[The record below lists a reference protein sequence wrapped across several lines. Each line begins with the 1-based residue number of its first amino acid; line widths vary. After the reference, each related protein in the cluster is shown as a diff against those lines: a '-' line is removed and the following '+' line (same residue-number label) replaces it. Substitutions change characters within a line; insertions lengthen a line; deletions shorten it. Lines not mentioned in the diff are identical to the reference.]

1 MELRTVGAC
10 CGRTPRI
17 CLTSAQGHT
26 AVPSSMSQGCSPSR
40 IPEELRWLSQRIR
53 PHIHLH
59 VGSFLCITAGSLLGL
74 LTPLVLKWLIDRVIP
89 ARQFSL
95 LFIAMVLIFLGSQG
109 KTMLSSLGSYLMLTA
124 ALRMSLNLRMEM
136 LRHLDSLSADYYDKT
151 PIGTAA
157 YPLREPIEEIAYFG
171 SDLVPAILHTLMTT
185 GFTLV
190 TMLALS
196 PRLTLLVFP
205 FIPVFLVTRQRF
217 RTKLTTDADLAQ
229 HDRVS
234 WSSFLEE
241 HLTAAIPI
249 QLLGQQKRQ
258 ERRGFRLLGR
268 SVRSQE
274 KLFRTGVWF
283 TVYTSLAVVTA
294 MSAVIGYGGWRV
306 VAGTLTLGCLVA
318 FYSFVAQ
325 LFEPLS
331 GAAELYSRAQ
341 KTFASVRQVQHV
353 LVLKPLVVDA
363 PGARLNAPNR
373 AEEIEFVGVE
383 FGYERQKRMLRVPS
397 LSILPGEKL
406 VIAGENGAG
415 KSTLAK
421 LIVRLYD
428 VDCGSVR
435 IGGEDVR
442 NIRLESLRR
451 YVCYIPR
458 EPALIDGSVG
468 LNIRFVKPSASDGEL
483 QDALQDAGLLDL
495 VRTLPKGFDQ
505 RIGPGGCQLS
515 GGERQ
520 RIAIARAL
528 LQKPKI
534 LVLDEATS
542 CLDPYSEELILRNV
556 FGSLA
561 ESTVLVVSHRHSTFS
576 LVARKIFMSGGE
588 IMGNQGADVANA
600 TRSGPGFSPSM
611 PATAD

>member
-1 MELRTVGAC
+1 
-10 CGRTPRI
+10 
-17 CLTSAQGHT
+17 
-26 AVPSSMSQGCSPSR
+26 
-40 IPEELRWLSQRIR
+40 
-53 PHIHLH
+53 
-59 VGSFLCITAGSLLGL
+59 
-74 LTPLVLKWLIDRVIP
+74 
-89 ARQFSL
+89 
-95 LFIAMVLIFLGSQG
+95 
-109 KTMLSSLGSYLMLTA
+109 
-124 ALRMSLNLRMEM
+124 
-136 LRHLDSLSADYYDKT
+136 
-151 PIGTAA
+151 
-157 YPLREPIEEIAYFG
+157 
-171 SDLVPAILHTLMTT
+171 
-185 GFTLV
+185 
-190 TMLALS
+190 
-196 PRLTLLVFP
+196 
-205 FIPVFLVTRQRF
+205 
-217 RTKLTTDADLAQ
+217 
-229 HDRVS
+229 
-234 WSSFLEE
+234 
-241 HLTAAIPI
+241 
-249 QLLGQQKRQ
+249 
-258 ERRGFRLLGR
+258 
-268 SVRSQE
+268 
-274 KLFRTGVWF
+274 
-283 TVYTSLAVVTA
+283 
-294 MSAVIGYGGWRV
+294 
-306 VAGTLTLGCLVA
+306 
-318 FYSFVAQ
+318 
-325 LFEPLS
+325 LS
-331 GAAELYSRAQ
+331 GAADLYSRAQ

-363 PGARLNAPNR
+363 PGACLNAPNR

-458 EPALIDGSVG
+458 EPALFDGSVG

>member
-1 MELRTVGAC
+1 
-10 CGRTPRI
+10 
-17 CLTSAQGHT
+17 
-26 AVPSSMSQGCSPSR
+26 
-40 IPEELRWLSQRIR
+40 
-53 PHIHLH
+53 
-59 VGSFLCITAGSLLGL
+59 
-74 LTPLVLKWLIDRVIP
+74 
-89 ARQFSL
+89 
-95 LFIAMVLIFLGSQG
+95 
-109 KTMLSSLGSYLMLTA
+109 
-124 ALRMSLNLRMEM
+124 
-136 LRHLDSLSADYYDKT
+136 
-151 PIGTAA
+151 
-157 YPLREPIEEIAYFG
+157 
-171 SDLVPAILHTLMTT
+171 
-185 GFTLV
+185 
-190 TMLALS
+190 
-196 PRLTLLVFP
+196 
-205 FIPVFLVTRQRF
+205 
-217 RTKLTTDADLAQ
+217 
-229 HDRVS
+229 
-234 WSSFLEE
+234 
-241 HLTAAIPI
+241 
-249 QLLGQQKRQ
+249 
-258 ERRGFRLLGR
+258 
-268 SVRSQE
+268 
-274 KLFRTGVWF
+274 
-283 TVYTSLAVVTA
+283 VYTSLAVVTA

-306 VAGTLTLGCLVA
+306 VAGTLTLGSLVA

-353 LVLKPLVVDA
+353 LVRQPLVVDQ
-363 PGARLNAPNR
+363 PGARLSAPNG
-373 AEEIEFVGVE
+373 AAEIEFIGVE

-397 LSILPGEKL
+397 LSILRGERL
-406 VIAGENGAG
+406 VLAGENGAG

-442 NIRLESLRR
+442 NIRLDSLRR

-458 EPALIDGSVG
+458 EPALFDGSVG
-468 LNIRFVKPSASDGEL
+468 FNLRFVKPSVSDEEL
-483 QDALQDAGLLDL
+483 RDALQGAGLLEL

-542 CLDPYSEELILRNV
+542 CLDPCSEELILRNV
-556 FGSLA
+556 FRSLA

-576 LVARKIFMSGGE
+576 LVARRIFMSDGE
-588 IMGNQGADVANA
+588 IVNDGGTDVAHA
-600 TRSGPGFSPSM
+600 TRSRPGFSPSM

>member
-1 MELRTVGAC
+1 MDELHAV
-10 CGRTPRI
+10 
-17 CLTSAQGHT
+17 CLASGHGQP
-26 AVPSSMSQGCSPSR
+26 AVPSSMSQGCSPSW

-74 LTPLVLKWLIDRVIP
+74 VTPLVLKWLIDRVIP
-89 ARQFSL
+89 ARQFTL
-95 LFIAMVLIFLGSQG
+95 LFIAMLLIFLGSQG
-109 KTMLSSLGSYLMLTA
+109 KTMVSSLGSYLMLTA
-124 ALRMSLNLRMEM
+124 ALRMSLNLRMEI

-171 SDLVPAILHTLMTT
+171 SDLFPAILHTLMTT

-217 RTKLTTDADLAQ
+217 RTKLTTDADFAQ

-234 WSSFLEE
+234 WSNFLEE

-258 ERRGFRLLGR
+258 ERRGFQLLGR

-283 TVYTSLAVVTA
+283 TVYTSLAIVTA

-306 VAGTLTLGCLVA
+306 IAGTLTLGSLVA

-353 LVLKPLVVDA
+353 LVRQPLVVDR
-363 PGARLNAPNR
+363 PGARLSAPNG
-373 AEEIEFVGVE
+373 AAEIEFVGVE

-397 LSILPGEKL
+397 LSVLSGERL

-435 IGGEDVR
+435 IGGDDVR
-442 NIRLESLRR
+442 NIRLDSLRR

-458 EPALIDGSVG
+458 EPALFDGSVG
-468 LNIRFVKPSASDGEL
+468 FNLRFVKPSVSDEEL
-483 QDALQDAGLLDL
+483 QDALQNAGLLEL
-495 VRTLPKGFDQ
+495 VRALPKGFDQ
-505 RIGPGGCQLS
+505 RIGPRGCQLS

-520 RIAIARAL
+520 RFAIARAL

-542 CLDPYSEELILRNV
+542 CLDPYSEELILGNV
-556 FGSLA
+556 FRSLA

-576 LVARKIFMSGGE
+576 LVARKIFMSDGE
-588 IMGNQGADVANA
+588 IVSDQGSDGANIV
-600 TRSGPGFSPSM
+600 RSRAGFSPSM
-611 PATAD
+611 PATRD

>member
-1 MELRTVGAC
+1 
-10 CGRTPRI
+10 
-17 CLTSAQGHT
+17 
-26 AVPSSMSQGCSPSR
+26 MSQGCSPSW

-74 LTPLVLKWLIDRVIP
+74 VTPLVLKWLIDRVIP
-89 ARQFSL
+89 ARQSTL

-109 KTMLSSLGSYLMLTA
+109 KTMVSSLGSYLMLTA
-124 ALRMSLNLRMEM
+124 ALRMSLNLRMEI

-171 SDLVPAILHTLMTT
+171 SDLFPAILHTLMTT

-234 WSSFLEE
+234 WSNFLEE

-306 VAGTLTLGCLVA
+306 VAGTLTLGSLVA

-353 LVLKPLVVDA
+353 LVRQPLVVDR
-363 PGARLNAPNR
+363 PGARLSAPNG

-383 FGYERQKRMLRVPS
+383 FGYERQKRMLRVPL
-397 LSILPGEKL
+397 LSILSGERL

-442 NIRLESLRR
+442 NIRLDSLRR
-451 YVCYIPR
+451 YVCYMPR
-458 EPALIDGSVG
+458 EAALFDGSVG
-468 LNIRFVKPSASDGEL
+468 FNLRFVKQSVSDEEL
-483 QDALQDAGLLDL
+483 QDALQNAGLLEL
-495 VRTLPKGFDQ
+495 VRALPKGFDQ

-520 RIAIARAL
+520 RFAIARAL

-542 CLDPYSEELILRNV
+542 CLDPYSEELILGNV
-556 FGSLA
+556 FRSLA
-561 ESTVLVVSHRHSTFS
+561 ESTVLVISHRHSTFS
-576 LVARKIFMSGGE
+576 LVARKIFMSDGE
-588 IMGNQGADVANA
+588 IVSDQGSDGANIV
-600 TRSGPGFSPSM
+600 RSQPGFSPSM
-611 PATAD
+611 PATRD

>member
-1 MELRTVGAC
+1 MDELNAV
-10 CGRTPRI
+10 
-17 CLTSAQGHT
+17 CLTSAQGHP
-26 AVPSSMSQGCSPSR
+26 AVPSSMSQAYSPSW
-40 IPEELRWLSQRIR
+40 IPEELRWLSERIR

-89 ARQFSL
+89 TRQFTL

-109 KTMLSSLGSYLMLTA
+109 KSMVSSLGSYLMLTA
-124 ALRMSLNLRMEM
+124 ALRMSLNLRMEI
-136 LRHLDSLSADYYDKT
+136 LQHLDSLSADYYDKT

-171 SDLVPAILHTLMTT
+171 SDLIPAILHTLMTT

-205 FIPVFLVTRQRF
+205 FIPIFLIARQGF
-217 RTKLTTDADLAQ
+217 RTKLTTDSDLAQ

-234 WSSFLEE
+234 WSNFLEE

-306 VAGTLTLGCLVA
+306 VAGTLTLGSLVA

-353 LVLKPLVVDA
+353 LVLQPLVVDG
-363 PGARLNAPNR
+363 PGARLSAPDR
-373 AEEIEFVGVE
+373 AEDIEFVAVE

-397 LSILPGEKL
+397 LSILPGERL

-442 NIRLESLRR
+442 NIRLDSLRR

-458 EPALIDGSVG
+458 EPALFDGSVG
-468 LNIRFVKPSASDGEL
+468 FNLRFVKPSVSDEEL
-483 QDALQDAGLLDL
+483 QDALQNAGLLEL
-495 VRTLPKGFDQ
+495 VRTFPKGFDQ

-520 RIAIARAL
+520 RFAIARAL

-556 FGSLA
+556 FRSLA
-561 ESTVLVVSHRHSTFS
+561 ESTVLVVSHRHSTIS

-588 IMGNQGADVANA
+588 IVSDQGTDVANA
-600 TRSGPGFSPSM
+600 MRSRAGFLSSM

>member
-1 MELRTVGAC
+1 M
-10 CGRTPRI
+10 
-17 CLTSAQGHT
+17 
-26 AVPSSMSQGCSPSR
+26 
-40 IPEELRWLSQRIR
+40 PEELRWLSERIR
-53 PHIHLH
+53 PNIHLH

-89 ARQFSL
+89 ARQFTL
-95 LFIAMVLIFLGSQG
+95 LFVAMVLVFLGSQG
-109 KTMLSSLGSYLMLTA
+109 KSMVSSLGSYLMLTA
-124 ALRMSLNLRMEM
+124 ALRMSLNLRMEI

-171 SDLVPAILHTLMTT
+171 SDLIPAILHTLMTT

-205 FIPVFLVTRQRF
+205 FVPIFLIARQRF

-229 HDRVS
+229 RDRVS
-234 WSSFLEE
+234 WSNFLEE

-306 VAGTLTLGCLVA
+306 VAGTLTLGSLVA

-353 LVLKPLVVDA
+353 LVLQPLVVDA
-363 PGARLNAPNR
+363 PGARLNAPDR
-373 AEEIEFVGVE
+373 AEDIEFVGVE

-397 LSILPGEKL
+397 LSILPGERL

-442 NIRLESLRR
+442 NIRLDSLRR

-458 EPALIDGSVG
+458 EPALFDGSVG
-468 LNIRFVKPSASDGEL
+468 FNLRFVKPSVSDEEL
-483 QDALQDAGLLDL
+483 RDALQNAGLLEL
-495 VRTLPKGFDQ
+495 VRTLPNGFDQ

-520 RIAIARAL
+520 RFAIARAL

-542 CLDPYSEELILRNV
+542 CLDPHSEETILNNV
-556 FGSLA
+556 FRSLL
-561 ESTVLVVSHRHSTFS
+561 ESTVLVVSHRHSTSS
-576 LVARKIFMSGGE
+576 LVARKIFMSDGE
-588 IMGNQGADVANA
+588 IVSDQGTDVANA
-600 TRSGPGFSPSM
+600 MRSRAGFSPSM

>member
-1 MELRTVGAC
+1 
-10 CGRTPRI
+10 
-17 CLTSAQGHT
+17 
-26 AVPSSMSQGCSPSR
+26 MSQGCSPSW
-40 IPEELRWLSQRIR
+40 IPEELRWLSLRIR
-53 PHIHLH
+53 PHILLH

-74 LTPLVLKWLIDRVIP
+74 VTPLVLKWLIDRVIP
-89 ARQFSL
+89 TRQFTL
-95 LFIAMVLIFLGSQG
+95 LFIAMVLIFVGSQG
-109 KTMLSSLGSYLMLTA
+109 KVMVSSLGSYLMLTA
-124 ALRMSLNLRMEM
+124 ALRMSLNLRMEI

-205 FIPVFLVTRQRF
+205 FIPVFVVTRQRF
-217 RTKLTTDADLAQ
+217 RAKLTTDADLAQ

-241 HLTAAIPI
+241 HLTAVIPI

-306 VAGTLTLGCLVA
+306 VAGTLTLGSLVA

-341 KTFASVRQVQHV
+341 KTFASVRQIQHV

-373 AEEIEFVGVE
+373 AEEIEFIGVE

-397 LSILPGEKL
+397 LSILPGERL

-442 NIRLESLRR
+442 NIRLDSLRR

-458 EPALIDGSVG
+458 EPALFDGSVTF
-468 LNIRFVKPSASDGEL
+468 NIRFVKPSVSDGEL
-483 QDALQDAGLLDL
+483 QDSVQDAGLLDL

-520 RIAIARAL
+520 RFAIARAL

-534 LVLDEATS
+534 LILDEATS

-556 FGSLA
+556 FRSLVG
-561 ESTVLVVSHRHSTFS
+561 STVLVVSHRRSTIS

-588 IMGNQGADVANA
+588 IVSDQGTDVANV
-600 TRSGPGFSPSM
+600 TSSRPGFSPSM

>member
-1 MELRTVGAC
+1 MEQL
-10 CGRTPRI
+10 PRG
-17 CLTSAQGHT
+17 TSH
-26 AVPSSMSQGCSPSR
+26 
-40 IPEELRWLSQRIR
+40 
-53 PHIHLH
+53 
-59 VGSFLCITAGSLLGL
+59 
-74 LTPLVLKWLIDRVIP
+74 
-89 ARQFSL
+89 
-95 LFIAMVLIFLGSQG
+95 
-109 KTMLSSLGSYLMLTA
+109 
-124 ALRMSLNLRMEM
+124 
-136 LRHLDSLSADYYDKT
+136 
-151 PIGTAA
+151 
-157 YPLREPIEEIAYFG
+157 
-171 SDLVPAILHTLMTT
+171 
-185 GFTLV
+185 
-190 TMLALS
+190 
-196 PRLTLLVFP
+196 
-205 FIPVFLVTRQRF
+205 
-217 RTKLTTDADLAQ
+217 
-229 HDRVS
+229 
-234 WSSFLEE
+234 
-241 HLTAAIPI
+241 AIPI

-274 KLFRTGVWF
+274 RLFRTGVWF

-306 VAGTLTLGCLVA
+306 VAGTLTLGSLVA

-353 LVLKPLVVDA
+353 LVLQPLVVDG
-363 PGARLNAPNR
+363 PGARLITPEK
-373 AEEIEFVGVE
+373 AEDIEFVGVE

-397 LSILPGEKL
+397 LSILPRERL

-442 NIRLESLRR
+442 NIRLDSLRR

-458 EPALIDGSVG
+458 DPALFDGSVG
-468 LNIRFVKPSASDGEL
+468 FNLRFVKPSVSDEEL
-483 QDALQDAGLLDL
+483 QDALQNAGLLEL

-520 RIAIARAL
+520 RFAIARAL
-528 LQKPKI
+528 LQRPKV

-556 FGSLA
+556 FRSLA
-561 ESTVLVVSHRHSTFS
+561 ESTVLVVSHRPSTIS

-588 IMGNQGADVANA
+588 VVSDQRADLQNVPESPA
-600 TRSGPGFSPSM
+600 GFSPSM

>member
-1 MELRTVGAC
+1 
-10 CGRTPRI
+10 
-17 CLTSAQGHT
+17 
-26 AVPSSMSQGCSPSR
+26 MSQGCSPSW
-40 IPEELRWLSQRIR
+40 IPEELRWLSERIR

-89 ARQFSL
+89 ARQFTL

-109 KTMLSSLGSYLMLTA
+109 KTVVSSLGSYLMLTA
-124 ALRMSLNLRMEM
+124 ALRMSLNLRMEI
-136 LRHLDSLSADYYDKT
+136 LQHLDSLSADYYDKT

-171 SDLVPAILHTLMTT
+171 SDLAPAILHTSMTT
-185 GFTLV
+185 GFTLL

-196 PRLTLLVFP
+196 PRLTLLVLP
-205 FIPVFLVTRQRF
+205 FIPVFMLTRQRF
-217 RTKLTTDADLAQ
+217 RTKLTADADCAQ

-234 WSSFLEE
+234 WSNFLEE

-306 VAGTLTLGCLVA
+306 VAGTLTLGSLVA

-341 KTFASVRQVQHV
+341 KTFASIRQVQHV
-353 LVLKPLVVDA
+353 LVLQPLVVDA
-363 PGARLNAPNR
+363 PGAHLKAPDR
-373 AEEIEFVGVE
+373 AEDIEFVGVE

-397 LSILPGEKL
+397 LSILPGERL

-442 NIRLESLRR
+442 NIRLDSLRR

-458 EPALIDGSVG
+458 EPALFDGSVG
-468 LNIRFVKPSASDGEL
+468 FNLRFVKPSVSDEEL
-483 QDALQDAGLLDL
+483 RDALQNAGLLEL

-520 RIAIARAL
+520 RFAIARAL

-534 LVLDEATS
+534 LILDEATS
-542 CLDPYSEELILRNV
+542 CLDPHSEQTILKNV
-556 FGSLA
+556 FRSLL
-561 ESTVLVVSHRHSTFS
+561 ESTVLVVSHRHSTFP
-576 LVARKIFMSGGE
+576 LVARKIFMSDGE
-588 IMGNQGADVANA
+588 IVSDQGTDVANA
-600 TRSGPGFSPSM
+600 MRSRAGFSPSM